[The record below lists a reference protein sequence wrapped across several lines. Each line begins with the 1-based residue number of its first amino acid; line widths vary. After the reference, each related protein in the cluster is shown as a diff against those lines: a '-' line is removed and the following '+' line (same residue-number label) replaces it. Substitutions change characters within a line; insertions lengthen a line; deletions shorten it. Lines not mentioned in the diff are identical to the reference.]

1 MRSITLF
8 SCDDKVSRE
17 PRDCHVFLRDCHE
30 VIFTWHPGTL
40 GEVLPIDLLLDTDTL
55 MLELV
60 YNPGTGWLKDSS
72 GLRLHHSPRVP
83 DLARLGGRSVVVN
96 RSEVIC
102 HIRYIRRTQVI
113 TVTLAISSQDTLCVS
128 PQSSHH

>member
-1 MRSITLF
+1 MASGPCRTGPDPS
-8 SCDDKVSRE
+8 
-17 PRDCHVFLRDCHE
+17 
-30 VIFTWHPGTL
+30 PGDPL
-40 GEVLPIDLLLDTDTL
+40 GEVLPIDLLRDTDTL

-113 TVTLAISSQDTLCVS
+113 TVTLAILSQDTLCVS